1 LRISRHKKG
10 GEQAFAVPLFV
21 RKQEKRDKAFA
32 LSLFVSGNDTQVSV
46 PAAPLYIVPDMG
58 EFVNIWWC
66 RKRKTGNRSF
76 DRFPSPHV
84 SQTMFRTRRTFAP
97 RLLTQFCFI
106 RSQPDFGRI
115 LSLSASESHNR
126 IVSSAPLDL
135 IIVPQFRIVCQHFFI
150 KK

>member
-1 LRISRHKKG
+1 MILKYPFLPHRYILYPIWVNLSIYSD
-10 GEQAFAVPLFV
+10 GE
-21 RKQEKRDKAFA
+21 KE
-32 LSLFVSGNDTQVSV
+32 
-46 PAAPLYIVPDMG
+46 
-58 EFVNIWWC
+58 
-66 RKRKTGNRSF
+66 KTGNRSF

-84 SQTMFRTRRTFAP
+84 SQTMFRIRCAFAP
-97 RLLTQFCFI
+97 RLLTQLCFI